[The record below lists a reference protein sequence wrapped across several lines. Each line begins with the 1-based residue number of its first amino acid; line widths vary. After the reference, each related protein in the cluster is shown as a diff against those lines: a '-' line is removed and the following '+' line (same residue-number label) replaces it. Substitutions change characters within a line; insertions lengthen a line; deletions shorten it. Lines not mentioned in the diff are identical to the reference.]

1 MPNSPELADA
11 IDWRPSSSSMN
22 ALDAVNFF
30 IAAALS
36 CFGAYVALF
45 LADQGWTLQNIG
57 FVLTAGGLAG
67 LLSQVPCGEL
77 LDTIRSKRTAI
88 ALGAVM
94 IAAGA
99 VIIAIRPSFPLVL
112 VAFLLQGVTGGF
124 LGPAVASISLGLVGQ
139 ADLGER
145 LGRNQRFASAGGV
158 LAAVLM
164 GLVSYYLSY
173 RAIFLLAAALLLPLL
188 AAPTWIAPSEIH
200 YGRACGAPDHQG
212 LARPSRGQ
220 RRSLWTNRGLVVF
233 AACLFLFQMANASML
248 PLAGAALAH
257 AENGALIVSALIV
270 VPQLIVAGMA
280 PWAGRQAKSWGRR
293 PVLLAGFAALPI
305 RAVVFA
311 WTADPWILIAAQLLD
326 GVSGA
331 TLGVLTALTVADVTR
346 GSGRF
351 NLGQGVV
358 GTMSGFGASLSTTL
372 SGQVAGS
379 LGQAAGFTGI
389 AGVALAAFLL
399 LWLAMPET
407 SPRSAG

>member
-1 MPNSPELADA
+1 
-11 IDWRPSSSSMN
+11 MN

-67 LLSQVPCGEL
+67 LVSQVPCGEL
-77 LDTIRSKRTAI
+77 LDTIRSKRAAI

-99 VIIAIRPSFPLVL
+99 VIIAIRP
-112 VAFLLQGVTGGF
+112 TGGF

-139 ADLGER
+139 AELGER
-145 LGRNQRFASAGGV
+145 LGRNQRFASVGGV
-158 LAAVLM
+158 LAAGLM

-188 AAPTWIAPSEIH
+188 AALTWIAPSEID
-200 YGRACGAPDHQG
+200 YGRACGATHQEG
-212 LARPSRGQ
+212 LGRPSRGR

-248 PLAGAALAH
+248 PLAAAALAH
-257 AENGALIVSALIV
+257 AESGALIVSALIV

-326 GVSGA
+326 GISGA

-346 GSGRF
+346 GSGDLIWGKVWWGRCLA
-351 NLGQGVV
+351 LGPP
-358 GTMSGFGASLSTTL
+358 SAPRS
-372 SGQVAGS
+372 
-379 LGQAAGFTGI
+379 QARSP
-389 AGVALAAFLL
+389 VALATLRDL
-399 LWLAMPET
+399 RV
-407 SPRSAG
+407 SRRSGRRFPTLVAGDA

>member
-1 MPNSPELADA
+1 MMTNSPERADA
-11 IDWRPSSSSMN
+11 IDLRPSSSSMN

-30 IAAALS
+30 MAAALS

-67 LLSQVPCGEL
+67 LVSQVPCGEL
-77 LDTIRSKRTAI
+77 LDTIRFKRAAI

-99 VIIAIRPSFPLVL
+99 VIIAIRPSFPWVL

-139 ADLGER
+139 AELGER
-145 LGRNQRFASAGGV
+145 LGRNQRFASVGGV
-158 LAAVLM
+158 LAAGLM

-188 AAPTWIAPSEIH
+188 AALTWIAPSEID
-200 YGRACGAPDHQG
+200 YGRACGATHQEG
-212 LARPSRGQ
+212 LGRPSRGR

-248 PLAGAALAH
+248 PLAAAALAH
-257 AENGALIVSALIV
+257 AESGALIVSALIV

-305 RAVVFA
+305 RAMVFA
-311 WTADPWILIAAQLLD
+311 WTTDPWILIAAQLLD
-326 GVSGA
+326 GVSGTA
-331 TLGVLTALTVADVTR
+331 LGVLTALTVADVTR

-358 GTMSGFGASLSTTL
+358 GTLSGFGAALSTTL

-379 LGQAAGFTGI
+379 LGHGAGFTGI

-407 SPRSAG
+407 SPRSA